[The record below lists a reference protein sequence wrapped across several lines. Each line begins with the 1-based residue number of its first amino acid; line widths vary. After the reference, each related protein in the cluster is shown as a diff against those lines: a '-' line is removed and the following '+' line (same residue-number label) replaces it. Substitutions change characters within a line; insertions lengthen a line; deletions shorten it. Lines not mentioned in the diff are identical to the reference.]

1 MRMQILKSQSLKTGK
16 IQGII
21 TTQQSDNQSII
32 DSNAENEAITIE
44 ESSSDVFEN
53 LLFETPQPPH
63 FATVSSHDDPSLKEN
78 IMFDTASIKE
88 DSTPSSSIPSQEPA
102 NTPNSLGRGR
112 DMTNTINAQRMASQ
126 ALGNAPQ
133 AFLAEEGKR
142 ISISPD
148 AHKKITN
155 IVVFYSDNSFQS
167 FLPDA

>member
-1 MRMQILKSQSLKTGK
+1 
-16 IQGII
+16 
-21 TTQQSDNQSII
+21 
-32 DSNAENEAITIE
+32 
-44 ESSSDVFEN
+44 
-53 LLFETPQPPH
+53 
-63 FATVSSHDDPSLKEN
+63 
-78 IMFDTASIKE
+78 MFDTASIKE
-88 DSTPSSSIPSQEPA
+88 DTTPSPSIPSQEPA

-133 AFLAEEGKR
+133 PILAEEGKR